1 MSGITNV
8 SKSPEVFV
16 GILKSLVASF
26 SGIILTKPLSEI
38 MLKPFTWSGEEGQ
51 RDLVVGHLIS
61 VGHFYIVIEFV
72 YYLHQA
78 LLDHRS
84 NHLVV
89 LKHVKVLDALTMSE
103 FDDVPHHS

>member
-38 MLKPFTWSGEEGQ
+38 MLKPFTWS
-51 RDLVVGHLIS
+51 
-61 VGHFYIVIEFV
+61 
-72 YYLHQA
+72 
-78 LLDHRS
+78 
-84 NHLVV
+84 V
-89 LKHVKVLDALTMSE
+89 LRYT
-103 FDDVPHHS
+103 FQT